1 MTLQTAKNRLSKG
14 KSTMGYPIEK
24 FLSRTITLL
33 DGREITITN
42 QEDARISRD
51 RHSQALIHLQWL
63 NESPLH
69 QAIFWSLGTLLSTHS
84 LGYPASISLAAR
96 QWFDVLGNVVQLDVE
111 HLNDLHKLPSNYGSF
126 IVPLLR
132 RLALSHPEVLS
143 EDLKDFLNIDYKWER
158 KGNGEY
164 FALKTNDPE
173 RGTLTDQELLNIHG
187 AITKAHIEREISLE
201 NYTLIW
207 MFIGTGLRPTQI
219 AQMNVGDVQI
229 SKGPDGQEV
238 TLNCPLAKGT
248 KTASKEYWLRRAPSV
263 LADCLVRYL
272 SEKQA
277 QSDEPLFPAISI
289 TLAKRIIDI
298 FDRLDTWSDRLQ
310 GQIPITPYRFRYT
323 LATRALRQGADDYT
337 VARLLTHRDT
347 RSIHHYRASMPDL
360 QKPISDAIGKEMDYF
375 ARAFQGK
382 LINDIS
388 ERTRSDEGEAL
399 IRDFMRL
406 TGQTL
411 GACGTCIDCHQNAP
425 VACMTCVHFEP
436 LLTAPWEDLMA
447 KLVEDQERESE
458 ERIRQINFAAMS
470 AINEIIE
477 QRDAAK

>member
-1 MTLQTAKNRLSKG
+1 
-14 KSTMGYPIEK
+14 MGYPIEK

-42 QEDARISRD
+42 QADEHITQERVGSHR
-51 RHSQALIHLQWL
+51 IHLSWL

-69 QAIFWSLGTLLSTHS
+69 QAIFWSLGSLLSTHS
-84 LGYPASISLAAR
+84 LSYCRGTSKAMH
-96 QWFDVLGNVVQLDVE
+96 QWFNAIGNTDQLDVE
-111 HLNDLHKLPSNYGSF
+111 HLNYLSQIPDGYGPF
-126 IVPLLR
+126 IMPLLR

-143 EDLKDFLNIDYKWER
+143 EGLKDFLVNDYKWEQ

-173 RGTLTDQELLNIHG
+173 RGALTDQELLNIHG
-187 AITKAHIEREISLE
+187 AITKAHIEHKLSLE

-207 MFIGTGLRPTQI
+207 MFIGTGLRPIQI
-219 AQMNVGDVQI
+219 ARMNVGDVQI
-229 SKGPDGQEV
+229 SEGPDGKEV
-238 TLNCPLAKGT
+238 TLNCPLAKGV
-248 KTASKEYWLRRAPSV
+248 KTVSTEYWLRRAPSV

-272 SEKQA
+272 GERQA
-277 QSDEPLFPAISI
+277 QPNEPLFDATSGYLGVLI
-289 TLAKRIIDI
+289 TNTFA
-298 FDRLDTWSDRLQ
+298 RLDTWSDRLQ
-310 GQIPITPYRFRYT
+310 GQIPMNPYRFRYT
-323 LATRALRQGADDYT
+323 LGTRALRQGADDYT
-337 VARLLTHRDT
+337 VARLLTHRAT
-347 RSIHHYRASMPDL
+347 TSIKHYRASMPEL

>member
-1 MTLQTAKNRLSKG
+1 MAQLQHKQPKTG
-14 KSTMGYPIEK
+14 
-24 FLSRTITLL
+24 LSRTITLL

-51 RHSQALIHLQWL
+51 RQYSVLIHLKWL
-63 NESPLH
+63 NESQLH
-69 QAIFWSLGTLLSTHS
+69 QAIFWSLGSLLSTVS
-84 LGYPASISLAAR
+84 PAYTSAVSYGVHR
-96 QWFDVLGNVVQLDVE
+96 WFDAIGNTDQLDVE
-111 HLNDLHKLPSNYGSF
+111 HLNDLHKLPDNYVRF
-126 IVPLLR
+126 ILPQLR
-132 RLALSHPEVLS
+132 RMALSHPEVLS
-143 EDLKDFLNIDYKWER
+143 EDLKDFLDNDYKWEQR
-158 KGNGEY
+158 GNGAY

-173 RGTLTDQELLNIHG
+173 RGVLTDQELHSIHG
-187 AITKAHIEREISLE
+187 AITKAHIEHKISLE

-207 MFIGTGLRPTQI
+207 MFIGTGLRPIQI
-219 AQMNVGDVQI
+219 AKMNVGDVQI
-229 SKGPDGQEV
+229 SEGPDGKEV
-238 TLNCPLAKGT
+238 TLNCPLAKGI
-248 KTASKEYWLRRAPSV
+248 KTVSNEYWLRRAPSV

-272 SEKQA
+272 GERQA
-277 QSDEPLFPAISI
+277 QPDEPLFDATSVN
-289 TLAKRIIDI
+289 LSNRIINQ
-298 FDRLDTWSDRLQ
+298 FTRLDTWSERLE
-310 GQIPITPYRFRYT
+310 GPIPITPYRFRYT
-323 LATRALRQGADDYT
+323 LGTRALRQGADDFT
-337 VARLLTHRDT
+337 VARLLTHRRT
-347 RSIHHYRASMPDL
+347 TSIQYYRASMPEM

-425 VACMTCVHFEP
+425 VACLTCVHFEP
-436 LLTAPWEDLMA
+436 LESAPWEDLMA

-458 ERIRQINFAAMS
+458 ERIRQINIAAMS

-477 QRDAAK
+477 QRDTAK